1 MVCLP
6 SQPAFPV
13 LRERKDMLRG
23 VFDDDRLQALFQRL
37 LLFLYAEAAASGY
50 LVLHYGSHENSVEQ
64 LPERVPAYT
73 SERRSDSRYE
83 VPSGSVVETPF
94 SVSVHLVLLPP
105 SHELREIVP
114 RGIPI
119 SGEEWAGARVVDCHR

>member
-23 VFDDDRLQALFQRL
+23 VFDDDRLQSLLQRL
-37 LLFLYAEAAASGY
+37 LLFLYAEAVASGN

-64 LPERVPAYT
+64 FFERVPAHT
-73 SERRSDSRYE
+73 SERGPDSRYE
-83 VPSGSVVETPF
+83 VPS
-94 SVSVHLVLLPP
+94 
-105 SHELREIVP
+105 
-114 RGIPI
+114 
-119 SGEEWAGARVVDCHR
+119 